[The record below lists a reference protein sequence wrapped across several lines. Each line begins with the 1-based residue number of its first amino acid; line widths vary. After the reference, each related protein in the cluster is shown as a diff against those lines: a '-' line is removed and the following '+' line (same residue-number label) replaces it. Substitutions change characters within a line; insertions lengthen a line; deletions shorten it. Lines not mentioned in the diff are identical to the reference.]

1 MGAKDSRS
9 SRYDANNYPHNMPT
23 ITPTYNTPH
32 TPRELRCAIPFRL
45 RSRELLPQFSHPC
58 PSRYG
63 CVEMG
68 PMEPALDGT
77 QLGRYRGS
85 IGGRRWD

>member
-9 SRYDANNYPHNMPT
+9 SRCSLNNYPHNMPT
-23 ITPTYNTPH
+23 ITPTTHTPH

-45 RSRELLPQFSHPC
+45 RSRELLPQFLP
-58 PSRYG
+58 PQPLPYG

-68 PMEPALDGT
+68 PMEPAV
-77 QLGRYRGS
+77 
-85 IGGRRWD
+85 